1 MAKQALQL
9 LKQNRITRVDT
20 TSHLNIL
27 LNSEAFSALEI
38 GENAKL
44 LLKFVKMSE
53 RVNAE
58 SDKLRQLKEVR
69 TLRTKTTMSNKEYA
83 KAKKSLFPQDVSDNR
98 GVASP
103 VSST

>member
-44 LLKFVKMSE
+44 LLKFAKMGE
-53 RVNAE
+53 RINAE
-58 SDKLRQLKEVR
+58 SDKLR
-69 TLRTKTTMSNKEYA
+69 
-83 KAKKSLFPQDVSDNR
+83 
-98 GVASP
+98 
-103 VSST
+103 

>member
-44 LLKFVKMSE
+44 LLKFVKMGE
-53 RVNAE
+53 RINAE
-58 SDKLRQLKEVR
+58 SDKLR
-69 TLRTKTTMSNKEYA
+69 
-83 KAKKSLFPQDVSDNR
+83 
-98 GVASP
+98 
-103 VSST
+103 

>member
-58 SDKLRQLKEVR
+58 SDKLR
-69 TLRTKTTMSNKEYA
+69 
-83 KAKKSLFPQDVSDNR
+83 
-98 GVASP
+98 
-103 VSST
+103 

>member
-58 SDKLRQLKEVR
+58 SDKLRQLKEIR
-69 TLRTKTTMSNKEYA
+69 TMRTKTTMSSKEYA
-83 KAKKSLFPQDVSDNR
+83 KAKKSLFPQDVSDN
-98 GVASP
+98 
-103 VSST
+103 

>member
-20 TSHLNIL
+20 ASHLNIL

-53 RVNAE
+53 RINAE
-58 SDKLRQLKEVR
+58 SEKLR
-69 TLRTKTTMSNKEYA
+69 
-83 KAKKSLFPQDVSDNR
+83 
-98 GVASP
+98 
-103 VSST
+103 

>member
-44 LLKFVKMSE
+44 LLKFAKMSE
-53 RVNAE
+53 RINAE
-58 SDKLRQLKEVR
+58 SDKLR
-69 TLRTKTTMSNKEYA
+69 
-83 KAKKSLFPQDVSDNR
+83 
-98 GVASP
+98 
-103 VSST
+103 

>member
-53 RVNAE
+53 RINAE
-58 SDKLRQLKEVR
+58 SDKLR
-69 TLRTKTTMSNKEYA
+69 
-83 KAKKSLFPQDVSDNR
+83 
-98 GVASP
+98 
-103 VSST
+103 